1 MHKIYNWS
9 KMIPEM
15 QQTRAGQASDFALR
29 SFALSGSSCRW
40 CVLQSGFKGF
50 KSGRGGFGC
59 YRVECMEVVDLDQLL
74 SKHHSSSRVSNGVK
88 RWGPG
93 GKTNHVGN
101 NHQHNAGHS
110 RLGRQTNL
118 IKSVRDA
125 FIKKLRD
132 YLGIFPNIGGGVSSF
147 PKLLLS

>member
-15 QQTRAGQASDFALR
+15 QRTRAGQASGFALR

-59 YRVECMEVVDLDQLL
+59 YRVKCMEVVDLDQLL
-74 SKHHSSSRVSNGVK
+74 SKHHSSGRVSNGVK

-93 GKTNHVGN
+93 GETNHVWN
-101 NHQHNAGHS
+101 NDQHNARHS
-110 RLGRQTNL
+110 GLGGQTNL
-118 IKSVRDA
+118 IKSIILPVYLKVHFREPGMQTVR
-125 FIKKLRD
+125 
-132 YLGIFPNIGGGVSSF
+132 SSCTCH
-147 PKLLLS
+147 SCTSG